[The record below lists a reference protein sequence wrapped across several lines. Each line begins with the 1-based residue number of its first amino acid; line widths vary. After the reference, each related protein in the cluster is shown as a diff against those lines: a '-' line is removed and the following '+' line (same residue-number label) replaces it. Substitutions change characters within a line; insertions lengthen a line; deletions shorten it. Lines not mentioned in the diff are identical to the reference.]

1 MNTLLNLV
9 KLIKDD
15 GKYVIGKIIFM
26 LWIQMKLNINISLKD
41 VKNGIR
47 LYKNPKPLIEYSN
60 NIQDVYKNIDED
72 NPENTVN
79 HL

>member
-26 LWIQMKLNINISLKD
+26 LWIQMKPNINISLKV

>member
-26 LWIQMKLNINISLKD
+26 LWIQMKPNINISLKD

-47 LYKNPKPLIEYSN
+47 LYKNPKALIEYSN

>member
-1 MNTLLNLV
+1 MNTLLNLI

-26 LWIQMKLNINISLKD
+26 LWIQMKPNINISLKD

>member
-26 LWIQMKLNINISLKD
+26 LWIQMKQNINISLKD

>member
-1 MNTLLNLV
+1 MNTLLNLI

-15 GKYVIGKIIFM
+15 GQYVIGKIIFM
-26 LWIQMKLNINISLKD
+26 LWIQMKQNINISLKD
-41 VKNGIR
+41 AKNGIR

>member
-1 MNTLLNLV
+1 MNTLLNLI

-15 GKYVIGKIIFM
+15 GQYVIGKIIFM
-26 LWIQMKLNINISLKD
+26 LWIQMKPNINISLKD

>member
-26 LWIQMKLNINISLKD
+26 SWIQMKPNINISLKD

>member
-26 LWIQMKLNINISLKD
+26 LWIQMKPNINISLKV

-60 NIQDVYKNIDED
+60 NIQDVHKNIDED

>member
-26 LWIQMKLNINISLKD
+26 LWIQMKPNINISLKD

>member
-1 MNTLLNLV
+1 
-9 KLIKDD
+9 
-15 GKYVIGKIIFM
+15 M
-26 LWIQMKLNINISLKD
+26 LWIQMKQNINISLKD

>member
-26 LWIQMKLNINISLKD
+26 LWIQMKSNINISLKV

-60 NIQDVYKNIDED
+60 NIQDVHKNIDED

>member
-15 GKYVIGKIIFM
+15 GKYVIGKIIIM
-26 LWIQMKLNINISLKD
+26 LWIQMKPNINISLKD

>member
-15 GKYVIGKIIFM
+15 GQYVIGKIIFM
-26 LWIQMKLNINISLKD
+26 LWIQMKQNINISLKD

>member
-15 GKYVIGKIIFM
+15 GQYVIGKIIFM
-26 LWIQMKLNINISLKD
+26 LWIQMKQNINISLKD
-41 VKNGIR
+41 LKNGIR

>member
-26 LWIQMKLNINISLKD
+26 LWIQMKPNINISLKD

-60 NIQDVYKNIDED
+60 NIQDVHKNIDED

>member
-1 MNTLLNLV
+1 MVVNMLLV
-9 KLIKDD
+9 KS
-15 GKYVIGKIIFM
+15 IFM
-26 LWIQMKLNINISLKD
+26 LWIQMKQNINISLKD

>member
-1 MNTLLNLV
+1 MNTLLNLI

-15 GKYVIGKIIFM
+15 GQYVIGKIIFM
-26 LWIQMKLNINISLKD
+26 LWIQMKQNINISLKD